1 MKKAKQQKNTSEP
14 ENRKAGTEQKDKE
27 IKKMSDYRFETLQL
41 HVGQE
46 QADPTT
52 DSRAVPI
59 YQTTSYVFHNSK
71 HAADRFGLADPGNI
85 YGRLTNSTQDV
96 LEKRVA
102 ALEGGSAALA
112 VASGAAA
119 ITYTIEAL
127 AANGGHIVAQKTIYG
142 GSYNLL
148 EHTLPQYNIETTFV
162 DAHNLQ
168 EVEGA
173 IKDNT
178 RAIYLETLGNPNSD
192 IPDIDAIA
200 EIAHKHGLPL
210 VVDNTFGTP
219 YLIRPIEHGADIVVH
234 SATKFLGG
242 HGTTLGGVIVEAG
255 KFNWK
260 ESGKYKGIAEAN
272 PSYHGVSFY
281 DVVGPAAFVTYI
293 RAILLRDT
301 GASLSPFNAF
311 LLLQGIETLSLRL
324 ERHAE
329 NTKKVVE
336 YLSKNP
342 KVAHVNHPSLADH
355 PDHELYERYFP
366 NGGASIFTF
375 DIKGGQEEAWKFI
388 DSLDI
393 FSLLANVADVKSLVI
408 HPATTTHSQLSEEE
422 LLDQGI
428 KQSTIRLSI
437 GTEHIDDII
446 ADLEKGFAAI

>member
-1 MKKAKQQKNTSEP
+1 
-14 ENRKAGTEQKDKE
+14 
-27 IKKMSDYRFETLQL
+27 MSNYKFETLQL

-46 QADPTT
+46 TADPAT

-59 YQTTSYVFHNSK
+59 YQTTSYVFHNSQ
-71 HAADRFGLADPGNI
+71 HAADRFGLADAGNI

-112 VASGAAA
+112 LASGAAA
-119 ITYTIEAL
+119 ISYTIEAL
-127 AANGGHIVAQKTIYG
+127 AANGGHIVSQKTIYG

-148 EHTLPQYNIETTFV
+148 AHTLPQYGISTTFV
-162 DAHNLQ
+162 DAHNLK

-173 IKDNT
+173 IQENT

-210 VVDNTFGTP
+210 VIDNTFGTP

-242 HGTTLGGVIVEAG
+242 HGTSLGGIIV
-255 KFNWK
+255 
-260 ESGKYKGIAEAN
+260 ESGKFSWKASGKYPNIASPN

-281 DVVGPAAFVTYI
+281 DAVGPAAFVTYI

-301 GASLSPFNAF
+301 GATISPFNAF
-311 LLLQGIETLSLRL
+311 LLLQGVETLSLRL
-324 ERHAE
+324 DRHAE

-336 YLSKNP
+336 FLSKHP
-342 KVAHVNHPSLADH
+342 QVQKVNHPSLPDH
-355 PDHELYERYFP
+355 PDHDLYQKYFP

-375 DIKGGQEEAWKFI
+375 EIKGGKEAAWKFI
-388 DSLDI
+388 DNLKI

-408 HPATTTHSQLSEEE
+408 HPASTTHSQLNDEE
-422 LLDQGI
+422 LADQGI
-428 KQSTIRLSI
+428 TQSTIRLSI

-446 ADLEKGFAAI
+446 ADLEAGFKAAKE